1 MLFVKL
7 RDFMILF
14 ISDCVTAVKKKRVR
28 RIKFC
33 FEKPVLYVKRRTL
46 NFGICLLKAGKYKY
60 SFER

>member
-7 RDFMILF
+7 SDFMILF

-33 FEKPVLYVKRRTL
+33 FEKPVQLCKTR
-46 NFGICLLKAGKYKY
+46 NFEFWDM
-60 SFER
+60 SFKSREIKIFI

>member
-33 FEKPVLYVKRRTL
+33 FEKPVLYVKRGTL
-46 NFGICLLKAGKYKY
+46 NFGICLLKAGK
-60 SFER
+60 